1 VFDDAPLKLQTRQV
15 LVKILPMVEDV
26 KKTVI
31 VVFDD
36 VTERQRMEAQLQHA
50 QKMEAIGTLAGGI
63 AHDFNNLLMVI
74 QGNISLMLF
83 DVDPSHA
90 YYERL
95 KSMEKQVQSG
105 SRLTAQ
111 LLGYA
116 RKGRY
121 EVKPLDLNQL
131 LREAAE
137 TFSRTRKDIVVQYHL
152 DPELHPIDAD
162 AGQIEQVLM
171 NLFVNAAD
179 AMAGGGDMILKTEN
193 THHEAMKDKLYNP
206 KPGHYVLFSIS
217 DTGTG
222 MDQGTMERIFEPFF
236 TTKEMGR
243 GTGLGLASAY
253 GIVKGHG
260 GFIDVE
266 SERGKGSTFKI
277 YLPASGKKVPKAVEA
292 AEPVKKGR
300 ETVLLVDD
308 EDSMLEV
315 GGELLKAMGYHVY
328 TARDGAEAL
337 EIYNQSREEIDLVL
351 MDMIMPRM
359 GGGEAFDRIKKM
371 NPAAKVLLLSGYS
384 IDGEAAKIL
393 ERGCSGFIQ
402 KPFNME
408 ELSKTIE
415 SILGEKAVDHRILG
429 DRGRTATQE
438 RL

>member
-1 VFDDAPLKLQTRQV
+1 
-15 LVKILPMVEDV
+15 
-26 KKTVI
+26 
-31 VVFDD
+31 
-36 VTERQRMEAQLQHA
+36 
-50 QKMEAIGTLAGGI
+50 
-63 AHDFNNLLMVI
+63 
-74 QGNISLMLF
+74 
-83 DVDPSHA
+83 
-90 YYERL
+90 
-95 KSMEKQVQSG
+95 
-105 SRLTAQ
+105 
-111 LLGYA
+111 
-116 RKGRY
+116 
-121 EVKPLDLNQL
+121 
-131 LREAAE
+131 
-137 TFSRTRKDIVVQYHL
+137 
-152 DPELHPIDAD
+152 
-162 AGQIEQVLM
+162 
-171 NLFVNAAD
+171 
-179 AMAGGGDMILKTEN
+179 
-193 THHEAMKDKLYNP
+193 
-206 KPGHYVLFSIS
+206 
-217 DTGTG
+217 

-266 SERGKGSTFKI
+266 SEIGKGSTFKI
-277 YLPASGKKVPKAVEA
+277 YLPVSGKKVAQSVEVT
-292 AEPVKKGR
+292 EPVKKGR

-337 EIYNQSREEIDLVL
+337 EIYNRSGEEIDLVL

-415 SILGEKAVDHRILG
+415 SILGEQAAERRVAG
-429 DRGRTATQE
+429 ERGRTATQE
-438 RL
+438 RF